1 MLIPLTLSQIS
12 YLYLFSILTD
22 LQCNQTVE
30 ALLSTSVTIYC
41 QLGNVD
47 TFYMQTVAVTKGG
60 SQLFNESGNNG
71 VVVTTDG
78 FTTLT
83 YSFTIIQ
90 LYLAPIMC
98 DHDGVYTFSV
108 NNDLQYSTT
117 LVATSK

>member
-1 MLIPLTLSQIS
+1 M
-12 YLYLFSILTD
+12 FSILTD
-22 LQCNQTVE
+22 LWCNQTVE

-41 QLGNVD
+41 QLGNVE
-47 TFYMQTVAVTKGG
+47 TSYMQTVAVTKDG
-60 SQLFNESGNNG
+60 SQLFNISGSNG
-71 VVVTTDG
+71 NAVTADG
-78 FTTLT
+78 LNTLT
-83 YSFTIIQ
+83 YSYTIIQ